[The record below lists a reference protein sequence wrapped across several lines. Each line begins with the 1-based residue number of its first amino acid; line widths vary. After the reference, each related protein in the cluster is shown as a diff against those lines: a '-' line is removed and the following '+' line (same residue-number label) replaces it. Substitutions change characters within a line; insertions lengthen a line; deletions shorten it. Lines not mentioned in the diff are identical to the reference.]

1 MSAPP
6 DRTSPAPPLDVDAIS
21 ARTFGSAFR
30 GWDPDE
36 VRVHLVQV
44 AEGVR
49 VLQLQYAELERRLV
63 EAEAAARRAN
73 TSELDVAEVSKV
85 LGEETAR
92 VLQTARDAA
101 AEIREKAEERVAG
114 LTRQASDDAADIRAR
129 AEAEGAEIRRLAE
142 EEAEATRNAGEAFVA
157 DLRRSVEQEL
167 DVRREAAEAEV
178 AEQRQSAREETALQ
192 RAEADEDAA
201 RAREEAET
209 AADRIRVDADTYA
222 TGVRTS
228 ADEYAERVRTDADA
242 LSELRLAEATTE
254 AAAVLTDAD
263 AAAAELRS
271 TAAAELEEAQ
281 ARARH
286 QVEEAEVV
294 RERVLADLSKRR
306 KAARQHLEQ
315 LWAARERLLAAY
327 EVVRGTVDE
336 ATREMTVVL
345 PEAKLASDEAA
356 RRVAGEPE
364 VTIEQLEAELTM
376 ARDADLPL
384 VGGIGV
390 GELDSDVE
398 LEDEDEGGDEAEVA
412 AAEIEEAAAAEGG
425 DVGVEGPDTAA
436 PTEVDGVAASGEPG
450 PATPAVVATT
460 PEVTSPEHVLDLRA
474 TAEARARKSGRLFR
488 RRDPL
493 GGAQLPDA
501 PLEPVDAA
509 APFEDVRVIG
519 SAAEAA
525 PRPPV
530 DPPALAAR
538 RKPAPP
544 PAEEAGDE
552 VEETSVEAA
561 ADAEPDIDEAGIESE
576 ASVEAEVAAE
586 SPAAQVDDIFAR
598 IRAGQAEQEADAA
611 PTDQVPVVAALRAVE
626 AESEAAE
633 AAATEAPEQAGK
645 PGKDVKDVEDDKAPK
660 DEKADD
666 EAAEPTPE
674 SIELSLLEKRDG
686 VVAEVEARLAKRMKR
701 VLSDEQSSLLD
712 EVRRSRRRPT
722 AEQVLP
728 GIDEQR
734 LLYIEAA
741 TDELRAAV
749 IAGVRFAGDL
759 DDRSVVTTATKVD
772 DIAESLAE
780 QLAGPL
786 RTRVER
792 ALLDDPDGDG
802 TDGGASAADELELA
816 DRIRSCYRE
825 WRNQRVGEAVADAAI
840 AAFTRGLF
848 EALPSEC
855 ELRWVVDSGPTP
867 CPDAD
872 DNALAGAL
880 AKGEAFPTGHVCPPA
895 HAGCRCLIVPVHQ

>member
-142 EEAEATRNAGEAFVA
+142 EEAEATRATGEAFVA
-157 DLRRSVEQEL
+157 DLQRSVEQEL

-178 AEQRQSAREETALQ
+178 AEQRQAAREETALQ

-222 TGVRTS
+222 TSVRTS
-228 ADEYAERVRTDADA
+228 ADEYSERVRIDADA
-242 LSELRLAEATTE
+242 LAELRLAEADTE
-254 AAAVLTDAD
+254 ATTVRTDAES
-263 AAAAELRS
+263 AAAELRS

-364 VTIEQLEAELTM
+364 VTIEQLEAELSM

-384 VGGIGV
+384 VAGVGV
-390 GELDSDVE
+390 GELDSPVDME
-398 LEDEDEGGDEAEVA
+398 LEDEGGDEAEVV
-412 AAEIEEAAAAEGG
+412 AAEVEEAAATEGG

-436 PTEVDGVAASGEPG
+436 PTELNGAAAAEEAADEPG
-450 PATPAVVATT
+450 PASPAVVATT

-501 PLEPVDAA
+501 PLEPVDAP

-538 RKPAPP
+538 RKPATP
-544 PAEEAGDE
+544 PAEETA
-552 VEETSVEAA
+552 VEAA
-561 ADAEPDIDEAGIESE
+561 ADTEPDIDEAGIE
-576 ASVEAEVAAE
+576 AEAEAASE
-586 SPAAQVDDIFAR
+586 PPAAQVDDIFAR
-598 IRAGQAEQEADAA
+598 IRAGQAEQEGDNA

-633 AAATEAPEQAGK
+633 TAAEEAPEKTGGAKKAAKAKKDGK
-645 PGKDVKDVEDDKAPK
+645 A
-660 DEKADD
+660 EKADD

-712 EVRRSRRRPT
+712 EVRRSRRKPT

-728 GIDEQR
+728 GVDEQR

-741 TDELRAAV
+741 TEELRAAV

-772 DIAESLAE
+772 DIAEALAE

-786 RTRVER
+786 RARVER

-802 TDGGASAADELELA
+802 DGGATAADELELA

-825 WRNQRVGEAVADAAI
+825 WRNQRVGEAVADATI
-840 AAFTRGLF
+840 AAFTRGLY

>member
-142 EEAEATRNAGEAFVA
+142 EEAEATRATGEAFVA
-157 DLRRSVEQEL
+157 DLQRSVEQEL

-178 AEQRQSAREETALQ
+178 AEQRQAAREETALQ

-209 AADRIRVDADTYA
+209 AADRIRIDADTYA
-222 TGVRTS
+222 TSVRTS
-228 ADEYAERVRTDADA
+228 ADEYSERVRIDADA
-242 LSELRLAEATTE
+242 LAELRLAEADTE
-254 AAAVLTDAD
+254 ATTVRTDAES
-263 AAAAELRS
+263 AAAELRS

-364 VTIEQLEAELTM
+364 VTIEQLEAELSM

-384 VGGIGV
+384 VAGVGV
-390 GELDSDVE
+390 GELDSPVDME
-398 LEDEDEGGDEAEVA
+398 LEDEGGDEAEVV
-412 AAEIEEAAAAEGG
+412 AAEVEEAAATEGG

-436 PTEVDGVAASGEPG
+436 PTELNGAAAAEEAADEPG
-450 PATPAVVATT
+450 PASPAVVATT

-501 PLEPVDAA
+501 PLEPVDAP

-538 RKPAPP
+538 RKPATP
-544 PAEEAGDE
+544 PAEETA
-552 VEETSVEAA
+552 VEAA
-561 ADAEPDIDEAGIESE
+561 ADTEPDIDEAGIE
-576 ASVEAEVAAE
+576 AEAEAASE
-586 SPAAQVDDIFAR
+586 PPAAQVDDIFAR
-598 IRAGQAEQEADAA
+598 IRAGQAEQEGDNA

-633 AAATEAPEQAGK
+633 TAAEEAPEKTGGAKKAAKAKKDGK
-645 PGKDVKDVEDDKAPK
+645 A
-660 DEKADD
+660 EKADD

-712 EVRRSRRRPT
+712 EVRRSRRKPT

-728 GIDEQR
+728 GVDEQR
-734 LLYIEAA
+734 LLYVEAA
-741 TDELRAAV
+741 TEELRAAV

-772 DIAESLAE
+772 DIAEALAE

-786 RTRVER
+786 RARVER

-802 TDGGASAADELELA
+802 DGGATAADELELA

-825 WRNQRVGEAVADAAI
+825 WRNQRVGEAVADATI
-840 AAFTRGLF
+840 AAFTRGLY

>member
-142 EEAEATRNAGEAFVA
+142 EEAEATRATGEAFVA

-178 AEQRQSAREETALQ
+178 AEQRQAAREETALQ

-209 AADRIRVDADTYA
+209 AADRIRIDADTYA
-222 TGVRTS
+222 TSVRTS
-228 ADEYAERVRTDADA
+228 ADEYSERVRIDADA
-242 LSELRLAEATTE
+242 LAELRLAEADTE
-254 AAAVLTDAD
+254 ATTVRTDAES
-263 AAAAELRS
+263 AAAELRS

-364 VTIEQLEAELTM
+364 VTIEQLEAELSM

-384 VGGIGV
+384 VAGVGV
-390 GELDSDVE
+390 GELDSPVDME
-398 LEDEDEGGDEAEVA
+398 LEDEGGDEAEVV
-412 AAEIEEAAAAEGG
+412 AAEVEEAAATEGG

-436 PTEVDGVAASGEPG
+436 PTELNGAAAAEEAADEPG
-450 PATPAVVATT
+450 PASPAVVATT

-501 PLEPVDAA
+501 PLEPVDAP

-538 RKPAPP
+538 RKPATP
-544 PAEEAGDE
+544 PAEETA
-552 VEETSVEAA
+552 VEAA
-561 ADAEPDIDEAGIESE
+561 ADTEPDIDEAGIE
-576 ASVEAEVAAE
+576 AEAEAASE
-586 SPAAQVDDIFAR
+586 PPAAQVDDIFAR
-598 IRAGQAEQEADAA
+598 IRAGQAEQEGDNA

-633 AAATEAPEQAGK
+633 TAAEEAPEKTGGAKKAAKAKKDGK
-645 PGKDVKDVEDDKAPK
+645 A
-660 DEKADD
+660 EKADD

-712 EVRRSRRRPT
+712 EVRRSRRKPT

-728 GIDEQR
+728 GVDEQR
-734 LLYIEAA
+734 LLYVEAA
-741 TDELRAAV
+741 TEELRAAV

-772 DIAESLAE
+772 DIAEALAE

-786 RTRVER
+786 RARVER

-802 TDGGASAADELELA
+802 DGGATAADELELA

-825 WRNQRVGEAVADAAI
+825 WRNQRVGEAVADATI
-840 AAFTRGLF
+840 AAFTRGLY

>member
-1 MSAPP
+1 M
-6 DRTSPAPPLDVDAIS
+6 
-21 ARTFGSAFR
+21 
-30 GWDPDE
+30 
-36 VRVHLVQV
+36 
-44 AEGVR
+44 
-49 VLQLQYAELERRLV
+49 
-63 EAEAAARRAN
+63 
-73 TSELDVAEVSKV
+73 
-85 LGEETAR
+85 
-92 VLQTARDAA
+92 
-101 AEIREKAEERVAG
+101 
-114 LTRQASDDAADIRAR
+114 
-129 AEAEGAEIRRLAE
+129 
-142 EEAEATRNAGEAFVA
+142 
-157 DLRRSVEQEL
+157 
-167 DVRREAAEAEV
+167 
-178 AEQRQSAREETALQ
+178 
-192 RAEADEDAA
+192 
-201 RAREEAET
+201 
-209 AADRIRVDADTYA
+209 
-222 TGVRTS
+222 
-228 ADEYAERVRTDADA
+228 
-242 LSELRLAEATTE
+242 
-254 AAAVLTDAD
+254 
-263 AAAAELRS
+263 
-271 TAAAELEEAQ
+271 
-281 ARARH
+281 
-286 QVEEAEVV
+286 
-294 RERVLADLSKRR
+294 
-306 KAARQHLEQ
+306 
-315 LWAARERLLAAY
+315 
-327 EVVRGTVDE
+327 
-336 ATREMTVVL
+336 
-345 PEAKLASDEAA
+345 
-356 RRVAGEPE
+356 
-364 VTIEQLEAELTM
+364 
-376 ARDADLPL
+376 
-384 VGGIGV
+384 
-390 GELDSDVE
+390 
-398 LEDEDEGGDEAEVA
+398 
-412 AAEIEEAAAAEGG
+412 
-425 DVGVEGPDTAA
+425 
-436 PTEVDGVAASGEPG
+436 PG
-450 PATPAVVATT
+450 PASPAVVATT

-501 PLEPVDAA
+501 PLEPVDAP

-530 DPPALAAR
+530 DAPALAAR
-538 RKPAPP
+538 RKPATP

-552 VEETSVEAA
+552 T
-561 ADAEPDIDEAGIESE
+561 EPDIDEAGIESDT
-576 ASVEAEVAAE
+576 SVEAEPASD

-598 IRAGQAEQEADAA
+598 IRAGQAEQEGDHA

-633 AAATEAPEQAGK
+633 AAAAEAPEKAEKAAKPAKAEKGAKDEKAG
-645 PGKDVKDVEDDKAPK
+645 EAAK

-728 GIDEQR
+728 GVDEQR

-772 DIAESLAE
+772 DIAEALAE

-792 ALLDDPDGDG
+792 ALLDDPDGDAE
-802 TDGGASAADELELA
+802 GGATAADELELA

-825 WRNQRVGEAVADAAI
+825 WRNQRVGESVADATL
-840 AAFTRGLF
+840 AAFTRGLY

-855 ELRWVVDSGPTP
+855 ELRWIVDSGPTP

>member
-1 MSAPP
+1 
-6 DRTSPAPPLDVDAIS
+6 
-21 ARTFGSAFR
+21 
-30 GWDPDE
+30 
-36 VRVHLVQV
+36 
-44 AEGVR
+44 
-49 VLQLQYAELERRLV
+49 
-63 EAEAAARRAN
+63 
-73 TSELDVAEVSKV
+73 
-85 LGEETAR
+85 
-92 VLQTARDAA
+92 
-101 AEIREKAEERVAG
+101 
-114 LTRQASDDAADIRAR
+114 
-129 AEAEGAEIRRLAE
+129 
-142 EEAEATRNAGEAFVA
+142 
-157 DLRRSVEQEL
+157 
-167 DVRREAAEAEV
+167 
-178 AEQRQSAREETALQ
+178 
-192 RAEADEDAA
+192 
-201 RAREEAET
+201 
-209 AADRIRVDADTYA
+209 
-222 TGVRTS
+222 
-228 ADEYAERVRTDADA
+228 
-242 LSELRLAEATTE
+242 
-254 AAAVLTDAD
+254 
-263 AAAAELRS
+263 
-271 TAAAELEEAQ
+271 
-281 ARARH
+281 
-286 QVEEAEVV
+286 
-294 RERVLADLSKRR
+294 
-306 KAARQHLEQ
+306 
-315 LWAARERLLAAY
+315 
-327 EVVRGTVDE
+327 VVRGTVDE

-384 VGGIGV
+384 VAGVGV
-390 GELDSDVE
+390 GELESPVDLE
-398 LEDEDEGGDEAEVA
+398 LEDEGGDEAEVV
-412 AAEIEEAAAAEGG
+412 AAEVEEAAATEGG

-436 PTEVDGVAASGEPG
+436 PTELNGAAAAEEAADEPG
-450 PATPAVVATT
+450 PASPAVVATT

-501 PLEPVDAA
+501 PLEPVDAP

-538 RKPAPP
+538 RKPATP
-544 PAEEAGDE
+544 PAEETA
-552 VEETSVEAA
+552 VEAA
-561 ADAEPDIDEAGIESE
+561 ADTEPDIDEAGIE
-576 ASVEAEVAAE
+576 AEAEAASE
-586 SPAAQVDDIFAR
+586 PPAAQVDDIFAR
-598 IRAGQAEQEADAA
+598 IRAGQAEQEGDNA

-633 AAATEAPEQAGK
+633 TAAEEAPEKTGGAKKAVKAKKDGK
-645 PGKDVKDVEDDKAPK
+645 A
-660 DEKADD
+660 EKADD

-712 EVRRSRRRPT
+712 EVRRSRRKPT

-728 GIDEQR
+728 GVDEQR
-734 LLYIEAA
+734 LLYVEAA
-741 TDELRAAV
+741 TEELRAAV

-772 DIAESLAE
+772 DIAEALAE

-786 RTRVER
+786 RARVER

-802 TDGGASAADELELA
+802 DGGATAADELELA

-825 WRNQRVGEAVADAAI
+825 WRNQRVGEAVADATI
-840 AAFTRGLF
+840 AAFTRGLY

>member
-142 EEAEATRNAGEAFVA
+142 EEAEATRATGEAFVA
-157 DLRRSVEQEL
+157 DLQRSVEQEL

-178 AEQRQSAREETALQ
+178 AEQRQAAREETALQ

-222 TGVRTS
+222 TSVRTS
-228 ADEYAERVRTDADA
+228 ADEYSERVRIDADA
-242 LSELRLAEATTE
+242 LAELRLAEADTE
-254 AAAVLTDAD
+254 ATTVRTDAES
-263 AAAAELRS
+263 AAAELRS

-364 VTIEQLEAELTM
+364 VTIEQLEAELSM

-384 VGGIGV
+384 VAGVGV
-390 GELDSDVE
+390 GELDSPVDME
-398 LEDEDEGGDEAEVA
+398 LEDEGGDEAEVV
-412 AAEIEEAAAAEGG
+412 AAEVEEAAATEGG

-436 PTEVDGVAASGEPG
+436 PTELNGAAAADDAADEPG
-450 PATPAVVATT
+450 PASPAVVATT

-501 PLEPVDAA
+501 PLEPVDAP

-538 RKPAPP
+538 RKPATP
-544 PAEEAGDE
+544 PAEETA
-552 VEETSVEAA
+552 VEAA
-561 ADAEPDIDEAGIESE
+561 ADTEPDIDEAGIE
-576 ASVEAEVAAE
+576 AEAEAASE
-586 SPAAQVDDIFAR
+586 PPAAQVDDIFAR
-598 IRAGQAEQEADAA
+598 IRAGQAEQEGDNA

-633 AAATEAPEQAGK
+633 TAAEEAPEKTGGAKKAAKAKKDGK
-645 PGKDVKDVEDDKAPK
+645 A
-660 DEKADD
+660 EKADD

-712 EVRRSRRRPT
+712 EVRRSRRKPT

-728 GIDEQR
+728 GVDEQR
-734 LLYIEAA
+734 LLYVEAA
-741 TDELRAAV
+741 TEELRAAV

-772 DIAESLAE
+772 DIAEALAE

-786 RTRVER
+786 RARVER

-802 TDGGASAADELELA
+802 DGGATAADELELA

-825 WRNQRVGEAVADAAI
+825 WRNQRVGEAVADATI
-840 AAFTRGLF
+840 AAFTRGLY